1 MGAYGSCV
9 IELDETRPKWRQV
22 ADIIRERIADG
33 TYPPDTRIPSVL
45 GLTTEFSIAAVTAHK
60 ALRALREDGSIRTEI
75 GMGSYVNR
83 G

>member
-1 MGAYGSCV
+1 MDPYGSCV

-45 GLTTEFSIAAVTAHK
+45 GLTEEFSIASVTAHK
-60 ALRALREDGSIRTEI
+60 ALRALREDGSIRTEV

-83 G
+83 V